1 MVGKIISI
9 INGKYVI
16 YSDGITYN
24 SFIKGIFRYKKER
37 LLVGDDVV
45 FNDDNFI
52 IQTKLERKNELIRPL
67 VSNIDQI
74 FIVMSMKEP
83 NFSKLLLYKFLTY
96 VNMNNIPAK
105 VILSKCDLMD
115 ENDEIDNLIKELKN
129 LGIDVF
135 TLSKNNNDE
144 IELIK
149 KELNDKTS
157 IFMGQTGVGKSSLIN
172 LIDPLY
178 DRKIGE
184 YSTALGRG
192 KHQTK
197 EVILLPYNNGFIGDT
212 PGFSSIDLNI
222 YKEDLSAYFPGFN
235 KYYNECYFSNC
246 LHINEKECMIKK
258 QIDNGVLSKDSY
270 TIYLKLLNELPYKKE
285 RYK

>member
-96 VNMNNIPAK
+96 VNMNNIPGK

>member
-135 TLSKNNNDE
+135 KLSKNNNDE